1 MTPHIE
7 SKKEEIAKTV
17 IMPGDPLR
25 AKHIAEN
32 YLENYK
38 LVNNVRGMLA
48 YTGTYNGKEVTV
60 MASGMGMPSIG
71 IYSYELF
78 NFYDVENIIRVG
90 SCGAYTKEI
99 NLYDIILVEES
110 YTDSS
115 FAKVQNNSDY
125 NSLNSNNELN
135 ELIKQKA
142 KEKNINLII
151 GKVHSTDVFY
161 NELDY
166 KKLYEDKKCL
176 VSEMES
182 FALFHNAKIS
192 NKKATCVLTVS
203 DNLETKEKI
212 SSEERQK
219 SFNEM
224 IKLVLDSVL

>member
-166 KKLYEDKKCL
+166 KKLYEEKKCL

>member
-135 ELIKQKA
+135 DLIKQKA
-142 KEKNINLII
+142 KEKKINLIT

-166 KKLYEDKKCL
+166 KKLYEEKKCL